1 MGVVTLALARG
12 PESFA
17 KLVVL
22 KRLHVHL
29 LGDPS
34 SVQMLL
40 KEAQISARI
49 SHPNVVQVYEVAQYR
64 GSPTIVMEYLEGL
77 PLSELAKAPAPLPL
91 SLHLAVLIQV
101 LKGLDA
107 AHELVDYEG
116 RPLQLVHRDMSPH
129 NVFVGYDGVVKV
141 LDFGIAKI
149 TNSDEGATRTGM
161 LKGKLRYMAP
171 EQAGGGAL
179 DRRSDIFSV
188 GVMLWEALAGW
199 RLWGDADD
207 VRVLRDL
214 LCGNIPP
221 LPREN
226 IDPRLQRICERALAV
241 NADERYQ
248 TAAEFRGAL
257 QACLESQSGEFLDE
271 GLSKFMVQH
280 FGARRDD
287 MRARIADCIRCSTS
301 PPPSYTRTASHS
313 DPTLQAGSASWLTT
327 PARLAMIGG
336 LLAIMAPLAWL
347 GARAVARHPPG
358 AGAAAPRETPRETG
372 RATSASPQSPCE
384 PGFKSC
390 AGRCVSSDRPEHGC
404 SATACTPCLRAS
416 ATPRCGPDGSCEIA
430 VCYRGY
436 DDCDGIA
443 ENGCET
449 SLRTDPRHC
458 GSCGAACRPL
468 PHAQVGC
475 GDTCRIYR
483 CDLGYEDCNGITD
496 DGCETRTDSDAHHCG
511 WCGNACPAK
520 QHCQRG
526 RCVP

>member
-29 LGDPS
+29 LGDPD
-34 SVQMLL
+34 SVHLL
-40 KEAQISARI
+40 LEEARISASI
-49 SHPNVVQVYEVAQYR
+49 SHPNVVQVYEATQYR
-64 GSPTIVMEYLEGL
+64 GAPTIVMEYLEGL
-77 PLSELAKAPAPLPL
+77 PLLELTRGPAPLPL
-91 SLHLAVLIQV
+91 SLHLVVLIQV

-116 RPLQLVHRDMSPH
+116 RPLGLVHRDMSPH

-149 TNSDEGATRTGM
+149 TDSDEGATRTGV

-171 EQAGGGAL
+171 EQVGGGPL
-179 DRRSDIFSV
+179 DRRSDLFSV
-188 GVMLWEALAGW
+188 GVMLWEALAGQ
-199 RLWGDADD
+199 RLWADADD

-221 LPREN
+221 LPHEN
-226 IDPRLQRICERALAV
+226 VDPRLQRVCEQALAV
-241 NADERYQ
+241 SADERYQ
-248 TAAEFRGAL
+248 TAAEFRAAL

-271 GLSKFMVQH
+271 ALSKFMVQN
-280 FGARRDD
+280 FGARRDE
-287 MRARIADCIRCSTS
+287 MRARIADRIRCASS
-301 PPPSYTRTASHS
+301 APPSAKRGAWHS
-313 DPTLQAGSASWLTT
+313 DPTLQMASAYWFAT
-327 PARLAMIGG
+327 PARLATIGAL
-336 LLAIMAPLAWL
+336 LLAMTAFFALL
-347 GARAVARHPPG
+347 GARAIARHQTE
-358 AGAAAPRETPRETG
+358 R
-372 RATSASPQSPCE
+372 SASALPQGQCE

-390 AGRCVSSDRPEHGC
+390 AGQCVSSDRPEHGC
-404 SATACTPCLRAS
+404 SSSSCAPCLRTN

-449 SLRTDPRHC
+449 SLRTDPKHC
-458 GSCGAACRPL
+458 GSCGAACLSL

-483 CDLGYEDCNGITD
+483 CDPGYEDCNGSTD
-496 DGCETRTDSDAHHCG
+496 DGCETSTDSDARHCG
-511 WCGNACPAK
+511 SCGNACAEER
-520 QHCQRG
+520 CQGG